1 MRLSNRE
8 PPFSLGTFSS
18 ATRATFPALVVR
30 DNVFAIAD
38 LDLRSGSIK
47 LPAARLSMVD
57 VLEVWEDIFPVLC
70 QTAERL
76 SDSDG
81 LPQSTLS
88 TLAPLMPRQI
98 ICAGANYRKHVIDL
112 LVAHPDSGSDP
123 SSSIEER
130 RRRAERIM
138 DHRAAA
144 GQPFAFVKGSSTVLG
159 PFADLAIPADSSETD
174 WELELGVVIGRR
186 TRRVSRER
194 AMEHV
199 AGYVVCND
207 ISARDRLARPDF
219 PTLGLDFLAGKCGPG
234 FLPMGPLV
242 VPATFIP
249 NPQDLMITL
258 RLNGE
263 TMQSESTFNMI
274 FPIAQLIE
282 YVSTHMQLLPGD
294 VICTGSPSGNG
305 AHYRRFLRP
314 GDVLEGTIE
323 KLGTQRNN
331 CTTEVLPEGAV
342 VHRPFV
348 ALGSP

>member
-1 MRLSNRE
+1 LSTDE
-8 PPFSLGTFSS
+8 SPFSLGTFASS
-18 ATRATFPALVVR
+18 TRSAFPALVVR
-30 DNVFAIAD
+30 DSVFAIGD
-38 LDLRSGSIK
+38 LDLRPSGIR
-47 LPAARLSMVD
+47 LPTARLSMID
-57 VLEVWEDIFPVLC
+57 VLEIWVHVLPVLSRA
-70 QTAERL
+70 AERL
-76 SDSDG
+76 GNVDG
-81 LPQSTLS
+81 VPRQDLR
-88 TLAPLMPRQI
+88 TLAPLLPRQI

-123 SSSIEER
+123 SATLEER

-144 GQPFAFVKGSSTVLG
+144 GQPFAFVKGTSAVLD
-159 PFADLAIPADSSETD
+159 PFADLMIPPDSSETD
-174 WELELGVVIGRR
+174 WELELGVVIGKHA
-186 TRRVSRER
+186 RRVSRER

-199 AGYVVCND
+199 AGYVICND
-207 ISARDRLARPDF
+207 ISARDHLARPDF
-219 PTLGLDFLAGKCGPG
+219 PTLGLDFLAGKNGPG
-234 FLPMGPLV
+234 FLPLGPV
-242 VPATFIP
+242 IVPSQFIP
-249 NPQDLMITL
+249 NPQDLMLTL

-263 TMQSESTFNMI
+263 TMQSESTSNMI

-314 GDVLEGTIE
+314 GDLLEGSIE
-323 KLGTQRNN
+323 RLGTQRNR
-331 CTTEVLPEGAV
+331 CSAEALPAGAV